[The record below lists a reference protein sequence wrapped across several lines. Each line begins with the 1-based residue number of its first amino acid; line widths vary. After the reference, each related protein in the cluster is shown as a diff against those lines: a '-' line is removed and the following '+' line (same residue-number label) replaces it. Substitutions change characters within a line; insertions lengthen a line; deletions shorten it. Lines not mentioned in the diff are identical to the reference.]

1 MGKII
6 GLITDII
13 IILFVISL
21 FSKIILVL
29 AGAFSSML
37 GVFSGLLTVIL
48 IIGVL
53 CFILYLLIASI
64 IKTGIFLDK
73 IGLFSSLN
81 KIFLTFSTIYII
93 IGITLNKF
101 NLFQYD
107 DLMLFY
113 FMLLFPLFVQLK
125 GFALYKNWVKKQPLE
140 YQQILNDFESNGSK
154 LPAKTK
160 TIWHFMSI
168 WRFYGFIFIDIF
180 LIAPFLLAVSF
191 IFRI

>member
-48 IIGVL
+48 VIGIL
-53 CFILYLLIASI
+53 CFILYLLIASL

-81 KIFLTFSTIYII
+81 KIFITFSTLYVII
-93 IGITLNKF
+93 CVALNKL
-101 NLFQYD
+101 NLLRYD

-125 GFALYKNWVKKQPLE
+125 GLALYQNWVTKQPLE
-140 YQQILNDFESNGSK
+140 YQSILKDFESNGSK

-180 LIAPFLLAVSF
+180 LMTPILLAVSS
-191 IFRI
+191 IFGI